1 MIAKG
6 TQEYKMA
13 AELAKRIEMNSHCP
27 RTESNFDPLFERFA
41 RFVYNLTKIGGF
53 AGEVAKTVDSSLN
66 PHSYTW
72 CRISSKQAWILA
84 CAAIENKIE
93 Y

>member
-6 TQEYKMA
+6 TQEYREA
-13 AELAKRIEMNSHCP
+13 AALAKRIEMNSHCP
-27 RTESNFDPLFERFA
+27 RTESNFEPLFERFA
-41 RFVYNLTKIGGF
+41 RFVYNVTKIGGF